1 MVCHALSL
9 IIPSNGYH
17 LTMQSIDDLTARW
30 ETKKYTQLE
39 TPKRKPGGGKKA
51 YKRTVLIALCLKALI
66 GSGSSN
72 SWNGSFKI
80 SLVTYGFWNWA
91 HELCACLR
99 EILLISYSRLPLCSS
114 ASPPPHLSLALYRY
128 FPWQLELWFFLHIC
142 IHLVQCS
149 RWMNNQR
156 QKGQLEEKIV
166 KTGSSQSCIY
176 KI

>member
-91 HELCACLR
+91 HESCACLR

-114 ASPPPHLSLALYRY
+114 ASPPPTSFSRSLSVLPLAVRTLVFPAYLYPSCTMFSMNEQPTAKGTTRRENKNRV
-128 FPWQLELWFFLHIC
+128 FTILHI
-142 IHLVQCS
+142 
-149 RWMNNQR
+149 
-156 QKGQLEEKIV
+156 
-166 KTGSSQSCIY
+166 
-176 KI
+176 